1 MRAKI
6 FRPPCRSVMMPAGSR
21 QIAPLSTAT
30 AVIQASCTS
39 ESPNSLRMGI
49 PSTPNISQTAN
60 IRVKAMVEMTRTRT
74 FPGSSVAPAGGT
86 GVTVGAVMV
95 LTPSGGDGCRLHL
108 LITTSNID
116 PGFIPTPVFMW

>member
-1 MRAKI
+1 
-6 FRPPCRSVMMPAGSR
+6 MMPAGSR

-39 ESPNSLRMGI
+39 VSPNSLRMGM

-60 IRVKAMVEMTRTRT
+60 IRVKATVEMTRTRT
-74 FPGSSVAPAGGT
+74 FPGSSVAT
-86 GVTVGAVMV
+86 VLGVGATVGAVMV
-95 LTPSGGDGCRLHL
+95 LAPSCGDGCRLHL

-116 PGFIPTPVFMW
+116 PVVIPWPVFMW